1 MRSKIEFQ
9 FSWIY
14 AAEMFRYIKL
24 KIAMTKSYVDD
35 RVTAFALISLFV
47 SLSLPFVL
55 SHNNVQ
61 IFLNVVHH
69 HKLVTQ

>member
-47 SLSLPFVL
+47 SLSPFRL
-55 SHNNVQ
+55 ISQ
-61 IFLNVVHH
+61 
-69 HKLVTQ
+69 